1 MNKTDQQKNNKYINY
16 WTENGKSSKE
26 INRAMKIAITTTYKD
41 SKGNLRTRTT
51 YRHPKLSDL
60 TFESLPAKSFALT
73 KEQKEE
79 RFNNA
84 KYSDKHDKLVSNLY
98 GKINNI
104 FKKQA
109 EKAAHEDKIN
119 NIMFNKKVHTLVSKQ
134 RIKGEYPNLLIIQR
148 KNSKGLP
155 YDFSINPSRKTLEEL
170 RKDGEELNNTFS
182 KTMRDYCGI
191 EIWEKS
197 RYELKGTGVPT
208 NYRYCIFKNKEITKS
223 AA

>member
-1 MNKTDQQKNNKYINY
+1 
-16 WTENGKSSKE
+16 
-26 INRAMKIAITTTYKD
+26 MKITITTTYKD

-51 YRHPKLSDL
+51 YRHPRLNDL

-119 NIMFNKKVHTLVSKQ
+119 NIMFNKKYVL
-134 RIKGEYPNLLIIQR
+134 
-148 KNSKGLP
+148 
-155 YDFSINPSRKTLEEL
+155 
-170 RKDGEELNNTFS
+170 
-182 KTMRDYCGI
+182 
-191 EIWEKS
+191 
-197 RYELKGTGVPT
+197 
-208 NYRYCIFKNKEITKS
+208 
-223 AA
+223 

>member
-1 MNKTDQQKNNKYINY
+1 
-16 WTENGKSSKE
+16 
-26 INRAMKIAITTTYKD
+26 MKIAITTTYKD
-41 SKGNLRTRTT
+41 SKGNLRTCTT

-109 EKAAHEDKIN
+109 EKQH
-119 NIMFNKKVHTLVSKQ
+119 M
-134 RIKGEYPNLLIIQR
+134 RIKLTILCLTKSTY
-148 KNSKGLP
+148 
-155 YDFSINPSRKTLEEL
+155 
-170 RKDGEELNNTFS
+170 FS
-182 KTMRDYCGI
+182 K
-191 EIWEKS
+191 
-197 RYELKGTGVPT
+197 
-208 NYRYCIFKNKEITKS
+208 
-223 AA
+223 